1 MKRAGSLWP
10 QIVDFENL
18 LYANKRARKSKRFY
32 PNILDF
38 NDNLES
44 ELLQLQQELITD
56 NYQPG
61 NYRTFQIFEP
71 KPRLISAAPYR
82 DRVVHHALCQIIN
95 PIFEKSLIYD
105 CYANRVGFGSHRALR
120 RFTQFTRSHRYILQC
135 DIKKYFPSIDHQ
147 ILKTILARK
156 IKCVKTLNLIYKII
170 DNSNI
175 QEPSFD
181 YFPNDNLFTPWE
193 RRKGLPIGN
202 LTSQIFAN
210 IYLNYFDHFMQE
222 ELKVGAYLRYV
233 DDFAIFSND
242 REFLVN
248 IRERLENYLVDLRLK
263 IHPIKSQIFATRH
276 GANFVGFRVFPD
288 NIRIRN
294 DNLRRARI
302 RLKKLQKVYF
312 FHHISLKKLIERLRA
327 WEAHLNYANSYK
339 LRQNIFNYYG
349 FHRYSV
355 KISHC

>member
-181 YFPNDNLFTPWE
+181 YFPNDNLFTPWK
-193 RRKGLPIGN
+193 RRKGLPIGRVSARKSL
-202 LTSQIFAN
+202 LTNTIF
-210 IYLNYFDHFMQE
+210 
-222 ELKVGAYLRYV
+222 R
-233 DDFAIFSND
+233 
-242 REFLVN
+242 
-248 IRERLENYLVDLRLK
+248 DLL
-263 IHPIKSQIFATRH
+263 T
-276 GANFVGFRVFPD
+276 V
-288 NIRIRN
+288 
-294 DNLRRARI
+294 
-302 RLKKLQKVYF
+302 
-312 FHHISLKKLIERLRA
+312 
-327 WEAHLNYANSYK
+327 
-339 LRQNIFNYYG
+339 
-349 FHRYSV
+349 
-355 KISHC
+355 